1 ATGSRG
7 SRAMT
12 TFAPWGAWAEITTTA
27 GVGTHRAALP
37 VIAAVTTV
45 TTVAIGSTIIVAA
58 PITPTAVTSPV
69 IATAGATVRSCAFTV
84 TSTAIATLATGA
96 TTIWTTARATLAL
109 QLGLRRH
116 FTA

>member
-1 ATGSRG
+1 MAKPRTANSMYYYLPATAVRG
-7 SRAMT
+7 TLSIT
-12 TFAPWGAWAEITTTA
+12 TFASWGVWTAITTA

-37 VIAAVTTV
+37 VIAAVTIV

-58 PITPTAVTSPV
+58 AVTTTAVT
-69 IATAGATVRSCAFTV
+69 
-84 TSTAIATLATGA
+84 TLATGA